1 MSFVIRFIDT
11 RECIFVDDLLAYW
24 QTKVNEYD
32 REIRVVVKKKENL
45 NRMDRRIATHLEKF
59 EKFIRV
65 QATVEAGE
73 ESIQFESY
81 VCEVIPPIC
90 QNILSRQ
97 RQHIDRELI

>member
-1 MSFVIRFIDT
+1 M
-11 RECIFVDDLLAYW
+11 FVDDLQCC

-32 REIRVVVKKKENL
+32 RETRAVVKKKTLEST
-45 NRMDRRIATHLEKF
+45 DRRVANYFEKF

-73 ESIQFESY
+73 ESSQFESY
-81 VCEVIPPIC
+81 VCEVILPLY